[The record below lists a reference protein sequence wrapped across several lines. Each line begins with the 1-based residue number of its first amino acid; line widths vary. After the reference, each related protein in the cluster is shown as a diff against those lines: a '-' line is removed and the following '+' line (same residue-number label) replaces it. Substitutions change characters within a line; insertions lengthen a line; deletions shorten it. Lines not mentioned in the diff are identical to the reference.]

1 MGFQSQQSQQVR
13 PMHMNNLLESI
24 GYCSVA
30 NINQWMMS
38 IVTILWHGCRH
49 LRHFNTGK
57 RQRRSCNAVFCP
69 ALWCTKVLCCLDDP
83 HRVASIIWTA
93 CNAGTLSWSGATARS
108 VAWEKSGEKPW
119 QSVAD
124 HLIIP
129 TFNVDHHDQKTCPSW
144 CALRRRCV
152 NSYHKTNVNSTEE
165 KIFWLSSRD
174 SSEVHLGLSCI
185 LAQPHGSPTIAF
197 HSGQYPLSV
206 CQHGSRC
213 IRSSQRRMM
222 VMHLY
227 LIRWWC
233 CCWYDDVDFDSDF
246 RYLLQNAANFSYAK
260 CITNGKNNN
269 STF

>member
-1 MGFQSQQSQQVR
+1 MGFQYQQSQQVTR
-13 PMHMNNLLESI
+13 MHRNNLLESI

-38 IVTILWHGCRH
+38 IVTILWHGCHH

-57 RQRRSCNAVFCP
+57 RQRRSCSAVFCP

-83 HRVASIIWTA
+83 HRGASIIWTA

-129 TFNVDHHDQKTCPSW
+129 TFNVDHHDQKTCPGG

-152 NSYHKTNVNSTEE
+152 NSYHKTNVISPEE
-165 KIFWLSSRD
+165 KIFWLEFSTIPRRFIWVWVASWPNRT
-174 SSEVHLGLSCI
+174 EAQLSLFI
-185 LAQPHGSPTIAF
+185 PANTHF
-197 HSGQYPLSV
+197 LSV
-206 CQHGSRC
+206 SMGGDAYNHHKSG
-213 IRSSQRRMM
+213 
-222 VMHLY
+222 
-227 LIRWWC
+227 
-233 CCWYDDVDFDSDF
+233 
-246 RYLLQNAANFSYAK
+246 
-260 CITNGKNNN
+260 
-269 STF
+269 

>member
-1 MGFQSQQSQQVR
+1 MGFQYQQSQQVR

-24 GYCSVA
+24 GYFSVA

-57 RQRRSCNAVFCP
+57 RQWRSCSAVFCP

-83 HRVASIIWTA
+83 HRGASIIWTA
-93 CNAGTLSWSGATARS
+93 CNAGTLSWSGGQPPPDRS
-108 VAWEKSGEKPW
+108 HGRKVGRNPGNQWRIIWSS
-119 QSVAD
+119 QLSMLTIMIRRLVLVDAD
-124 HLIIP
+124 CAGALWIVIIR
-129 TFNVDHHDQKTCPSW
+129 QMW
-144 CALRRRCV
+144 ILLRR
-152 NSYHKTNVNSTEE
+152 K
-165 KIFWLSSRD
+165 SSDWVLDD

-213 IRSSQRRMM
+213 IQSTDDGDAPIPNLM
-222 VMHLY
+222 
-227 LIRWWC
+227 LILLLMWWCRRWW
-233 CCWYDDVDFDSDF
+233 
-246 RYLLQNAANFSYAK
+246 LLSISVAK
-260 CITNGKNNN
+260 
-269 STF
+269 